1 MEQDTIGVVRTRLG
15 PGWQMRKK
23 DGMAMV
29 APAQLG
35 DFMTLKRKADVAA
48 GVSATKKNKTGP
60 GA

>member
-1 MEQDTIGVVRTRLG
+1 MH
-15 PGWQMRKK
+15 KK

-60 GA
+60 SA